1 MVSRSVLSVAL
12 LALAVAGCGETAKEE
27 PAFAAV
33 GSSTVFPFATKI
45 AELYSAAHPDLPR
58 PVITSDGTEAGV
70 EAFCAGNAP
79 TTPSILNAS
88 ARLTKA
94 QFDACQAKGV
104 TDIVEMQVGL
114 DGIVFASSAKD
125 GITFPLT
132 AAIAYRALAAKP
144 FGQEQTASEWSDV
157 DGALPAAPIIVYGP
171 PESSGTRAT
180 LGSLVLEKGCDTNAR
195 FAAMKDE
202 DAAQYKDVCDTVRDD
217 AVYIDQGERDDLV
230 VRKVAQNPRSIG
242 IFGYSFLEQS
252 GGTIKPLPL
261 GGVEPNAKTIAD
273 GSYPAARPLYLY
285 VKKSHLEAK
294 PGLREYLATWRANWG
309 KGGQLER
316 IGLVALAADAVPS
329 EAMPVM
335 TGAELR

>member
-1 MVSRSVLSVAL
+1 MMSKRFVLIAA
-12 LALAVAGCGETAKEE
+12 LALAGCGETAKQE
-27 PAFAAV
+27 PGFAAV

-45 AELYSAAHPDLPR
+45 AELYAQAHPDLPK

-70 EAFCAGNAP
+70 TAFCAGSDPN
-79 TTPSILNAS
+79 TPSILNAS

-94 QFDACQAKGV
+94 QFDACTAKGV

-114 DGIVFASSAKD
+114 DGIVFASSANE
-125 GITFPLT
+125 GITFALT
-132 AAIAYRALAAKP
+132 PAIAYRALAANP
-144 FGQEQTASEWSDV
+144 FGEEQTAGDWSDV
-157 DGALPAAPIIVYGP
+157 DGSLPAAPIIVYGP
-171 PESSGTRAT
+171 PASSGTRAT

-195 FAAMKDE
+195 YAAMKDSE
-202 DAAQYKDVCDTVRDD
+202 PDEYKKTCDTVRDD
-217 AVYIDQGERDDLV
+217 SVYIDQGERDDLV

-261 GGVEPNAKTIAD
+261 NGVEPNAETIAD

-285 VKKSHLEAK
+285 VKKSHVEAK
-294 PGLREYLATWRANWG
+294 PGLKEYLAIWRSNWG

-329 EAMPVM
+329 DAMPVM